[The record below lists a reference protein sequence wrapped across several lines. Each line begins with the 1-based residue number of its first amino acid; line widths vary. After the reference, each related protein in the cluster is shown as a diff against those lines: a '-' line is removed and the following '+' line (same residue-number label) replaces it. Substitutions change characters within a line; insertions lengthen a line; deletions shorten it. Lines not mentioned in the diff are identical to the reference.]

1 MADDFRR
8 RAYRQMSNKKRFGM
22 ALSVFAALALVLT
35 ACGGSGGSDN
45 AASPASSSGSASASV
60 SESADGGKPV
70 NLIWYTIG
78 TPQKDVD
85 KVMAEVSKYTL
96 KKINATVTMK
106 MIDWGDYQQKMQVL
120 VASGEPM
127 DIIFTS
133 AGGFDY
139 VQNAR
144 KGAFLQIDDLLD
156 KYGQGI
162 KNAID
167 PAFLS
172 GTKVDGHN
180 YGIPANKELPQ
191 QWVWRFNKNVADKYH
206 LDIKGVRSLESLEPL
221 LKTVKENDPTITPFV
236 MTKDFVPYV
245 PYDYLITNMPLAVK
259 LDSTDYKVIDIL
271 ETDEMKQA
279 LETMH
284 KYYTAGYIAPEAAT
298 TGSTTDLERAG
309 KWLLDMAQTQP
320 LADNLW
326 SASYGYPVVSTPAS
340 DPIITNTSVQGS
352 IMAIS
357 ANSEHPEKAMEFLNL
372 LNTDAYLRNLV
383 DSGIEGV
390 HYEKIGDNRM
400 KNLPESKNYD
410 MPSYSLGNNMLLYL
424 NENDPDDK
432 WEQFKKFNA
441 SGVPSPILGFNFDTT
456 KVATEM
462 AAVQNVKE
470 QFWSSLMT
478 GTVDPDTYLPK
489 AIQQFK
495 DAGLDKVIA
504 EAQSQLDAWV
514 AANKNQ

>member
-1 MADDFRR
+1 MSKSKRSFSFVLATLMA
-8 RAYRQMSNKKRFGM
+8 M
-22 ALSVFAALALVLT
+22 VLVLS
-35 ACGGSGGSDN
+35 ACGGSKNTDSSNSG
-45 AASPASSSGSASASV
+45 AAAGN
-60 SESADGGKPV
+60 SEETV

-85 KVMAEVSKYTL
+85 RVMEEVSKYT
-96 KKINATVTMK
+96 KEKINATITMK
-106 MIDWGDYQQKMQVL
+106 MIDWGDYAQKMQVN

-144 KGAFLQIDDLLD
+144 KGAFLQLDELLEQ
-156 KYGQGI
+156 YGQDL
-162 KNAID
+162 KNTID
-167 PAFLS
+167 PAFLEGS
-172 GTKVDGHN
+172 KVDGHN

-191 QWVWRFNKNVADKYH
+191 QEVWRFNKTFLDKYN
-206 LDIKGVRSLESLEPL
+206 LDISNVRSLESIEPL
-221 LKTVKENDPTITPFV
+221 LKTIKENEPGVTPFA
-236 MTKDFVPYV
+236 MNKEYVPYV
-245 PYDYLITNMPLAVK
+245 PYDYIIQNLPMAVK
-259 LDSTDYKVIDIL
+259 LDTTDYKIVNIL
-271 ETDEMKQA
+271 ETPEMQEA
-279 LETMH
+279 LNLMH
-284 KYYTAGYIAPEAAT
+284 KYYKAGYVAPEAAT
-298 TGSTTDLERAG
+298 TGSTSDLMTSGQWFMDR
-309 KWLLDMAQTQP
+309 AQTQP

-340 DPIITNTSVQGS
+340 DAIITNTSVQGS

-372 LNTDAYLRNLV
+372 LNTDPVLRNMV

-390 HYEKIGDNRM
+390 HYKKIDDTHYE
-400 KNLPESKNYD
+400 NLEESKNYD

-424 NENDPDDK
+424 NANDPDDK

-441 SGVPSPILGFNFDTT
+441 EGVNSPILSFNFDST

-478 GTVDPDTYLPK
+478 GTVDPAEYLPK
-489 AIQQFK
+489 AIEKFK
-495 DAGLDKVIA
+495 EAGLDKVIA
-504 EAQSQLDAWV
+504 EAQAQLDAWR
-514 AANKNQ
+514 AENNK

>member
-1 MADDFRR
+1 
-8 RAYRQMSNKKRFGM
+8 MSKNKRSFSFVLATLM
-22 ALSVFAALALVLT
+22 ALVLVLS
-35 ACGGSGGSDN
+35 ACGGNKN
-45 AASPASSSGSASASV
+45 AADSSNNGSAAGN
-60 SESADGGKPV
+60 SEEPV

-85 KVMAEVSKYTL
+85 RVMEEVSKYT
-96 KKINATVTMK
+96 KEKINATITMK
-106 MIDWGDYQQKMQVL
+106 MIDWGDYTQKMQVN

-144 KGAFLQIDDLLD
+144 KGAFMELDDLLE
-156 KYGQGI
+156 KYGQDL
-162 KNAID
+162 KNTID
-167 PAFLS
+167 PAFLEGS
-172 GTKVDGHN
+172 KVDGHN

-191 QWVWRFNKNVADKYH
+191 QEVWRFNKNLADKYN
-206 LDIKGVRSLESLEPL
+206 LDITSVRSLDSIEPM
-221 LKTVKENDPTITPFV
+221 LKTIKENEPGVTPFA
-236 MTKDFVPYV
+236 MDKNYVPYV
-245 PYDYLITNMPLAVK
+245 PYDYIIQNLPMAVK
-259 LDSTDYKVIDIL
+259 LDTTDYKIVNIL
-271 ETDEMKQA
+271 ETPEMKAA
-279 LETMH
+279 LDLMH
-284 KYYTAGYIAPEAAT
+284 KYYQAGYVAPEAAT
-298 TGSTTDLERAG
+298 TGSTSDLMTSGQWFMDR
-309 KWLLDMAQTQP
+309 AQTQP

-340 DPIITNTSVQGS
+340 DAIITNTSVQGS

-372 LNTDAYLRNLV
+372 LNTDPVLRNMV

-390 HYEKIGDNRM
+390 HYKKLDDTHYE
-400 KNLPESKNYD
+400 NLAESKNYD

-424 NENDPDDK
+424 NPNDADDK

-441 SGVPSPILGFNFDTT
+441 EGVNSPILSFNFDST

-478 GTVDPDTYLPK
+478 GTVDPAEYLPK
-489 AIQQFK
+489 AIEKFK
-495 DAGLDKVIA
+495 EAGLDKVIA
-504 EAQSQLDAWV
+504 EAQAQLDAWR
-514 AANKNQ
+514 AENNK